1 MQIDDLIG
9 KRVAGLFSGGLDSTT
24 IVNWLSRQGVEV
36 VSLTV
41 DLGQPD
47 EKNMDDIVRRMRAA
61 GAVEAYVLDGK
72 KLLAEY
78 MMQVIQGL
86 GHHEGGYMNTTG
98 IARMATVKLALE
110 KMKELELDVL
120 VHGATGR
127 GNDQVRFELA
137 TAHLTGGVTVYAP
150 WRDVKFKTVFGGRKE
165 MIEYC
170 QRMKL
175 EISATLDKPYSTDAN
190 FCGLT
195 HEAGKLESIEEA
207 PDYVNFL
214 MGAKVQRALD
224 IEEIVT
230 VEFSQGIPMAANGLF
245 NGDLVEVFYSLNKIA
260 GRNGVGIGIDV
271 VENRFVCIKSRGLYE
286 SPAATLLEIMYKK
299 LLQLIMDRERRKFFE
314 GVSRQWAD
322 IIYEGKFYS
331 PLAGDLWAVIANVA
345 RQVSGKLTYT
355 LYKGNAIF
363 VSAER
368 VVCSLYDSDR
378 SSMENVGEFD
388 HLDAQGFLN
397 VLTVTARAQRSA
409 GQTRKI

>member
-1 MQIDDLIG
+1 MRIEDLIG
-9 KRVAGLFSGGLDSTT
+9 KRIAGLFSGGLDSTT
-24 IVNWLSRQGVEV
+24 IVNWLSRQNVEV
-36 VSLTV
+36 ISLTV

-47 EKNMDDIVRRMRAA
+47 EKNMDDIVRRMRVA

-98 IARMATVKLALE
+98 IARMATVKLALK
-110 KMKELELDVL
+110 KMEELELDVL

-137 TAHLTGGVTVYAP
+137 PAHLKRGIKIYAP
-150 WRDVKFKTVFGGRKE
+150 WRDLTFKTVFGGRKE

-175 EISATLDKPYSTDAN
+175 EISATLDKSYSTDAN

-195 HEAGKLESIEEA
+195 HEAGRLESIEEA
-207 PDYVNFL
+207 PDYVSFL
-214 MGAKVQRALD
+214 MGSKAQHALD
-224 IEEIVT
+224 IEEEVS
-230 VEFSQGIPMAANGLF
+230 VEFSQGIPMAVNGLF
-245 NGDLVEVFYSLNKIA
+245 NGDLVEVFYILNKIA

-271 VENRFVCIKSRGLYE
+271 VENRFVGIKSRGVYE
-286 SPAATLLEIMYKK
+286 SPAATLIEIMYDK
-299 LLQLIMDRERRKFFE
+299 LLQLTMDRERRKFFE

-322 IIYEGKFYS
+322 IIYEGKFFS
-331 PLAGDLWAVIANVA
+331 PLAGDLWAVITNVA
-345 RQVSGKLTYT
+345 RQVNGKLTYK

-363 VSAER
+363 VAAER
-368 VVCSLYDSDR
+368 VVSSLYDPDR

-397 VLTVTARAQRSA
+397 VLAVTARAQRLA
-409 GQTRKI
+409 GQTREV